1 MAPIAEQEY
10 PKSNFLINTKYS
22 SSLLE
27 NKITA
32 ISLSKIASGEY
43 HLEQGSYIVDMPSSE
58 ITHYLGVTGGS
69 VYSRLK
75 TISKKLSGRS
85 IGWSNPEKREFEYI
99 PVVTKASYKDNVFS
113 VEFNRHLSQYIGQ
126 IKSSFT
132 ILSLSAMLS
141 FKDSAG
147 FRLYEIIKSKCYTPK
162 GKPDTGKYVFN
173 ISLSEL
179 KLSLGVVNAEFE
191 KVKDVLSNTTAPDW
205 DRAVEVAPEK
215 KYESWGEFRRNILLK
230 GIKQI
235 NENDMTDIHVEFDTI
250 GKGRGGKVDK
260 IVFNVTRKH
269 QTVLSEQEKDDIL
282 FEIRDI
288 LGRSYTGTECRTIAE
303 EAGYDIEKVRR
314 AKELMDGYGK
324 DIDNTIGFLIKCI
337 KEPFKPKKRAAE
349 QKSKVKANF
358 PQREYDYDELEKRLL
373 NQGSAP

>member
-1 MAPIAEQEY
+1 
-10 PKSNFLINTKYS
+10 
-22 SSLLE
+22 
-27 NKITA
+27 
-32 ISLSKIASGEY
+32 
-43 HLEQGSYIVDMPSSE
+43 
-58 ITHYLGVTGGS
+58 
-69 VYSRLK
+69 
-75 TISKKLSGRS
+75 
-85 IGWSNPEKREFEYI
+85 
-99 PVVTKASYKDNVFS
+99 
-113 VEFNRHLSQYIGQ
+113 
-126 IKSSFT
+126 
-132 ILSLSAMLS
+132 MLS

-260 IVFNVTRKH
+260 IVFTVTRKH

-288 LGRSYTGTECRTIAE
+288 LGRTYTGTECRTIAE
-303 EAGYDIEKVRR
+303 EAGYDIEKVRK
-314 AKELMDGYGK
+314 AKELMDGYEK

-337 KEPFKPKKRAAE
+337 KEPYKPKKKKAAV
-349 QKSKVKANF
+349 QANKVKTNF
-358 PQREYDYDELEKRLL
+358 PQRKYDYDELERKLL
-373 NQGSAP
+373 NNDNRANLL